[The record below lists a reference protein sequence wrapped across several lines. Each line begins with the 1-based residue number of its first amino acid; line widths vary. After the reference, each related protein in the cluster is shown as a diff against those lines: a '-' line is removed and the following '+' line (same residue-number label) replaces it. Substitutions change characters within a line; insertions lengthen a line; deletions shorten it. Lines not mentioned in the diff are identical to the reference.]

1 MRIYNPHHHFG
12 SQTLI
17 LRNGGLQIHRDGD
30 SIFIALISLPF
41 IRKFTTNMIFM
52 RRTLSLVVLLMT
64 AFTAMSD
71 NGKYK
76 EYCRQ
81 MYEKRNLALYV
92 PEVFVS
98 FQSESPVFVF
108 SFGEKVEELAGRPI
122 FMAGPIVS
130 LSQDCSLVMMDINSV
145 EKPRPGAYSDDR
157 AYDFPASTAW
167 MLSNCHYPWAGWYIY
182 ATSGI
187 DIGDDSMR
195 RTDEEIVALQK
206 QVARLRTK
214 HERLIEN
221 DELTRKVGCDRVFIV
236 RIPDMVKICT
246 NRDVPDYYCPKA
258 EAMLKTN
265 ATECYGVEFYKR
277 SSFEPVKML
286 FFING
291 NNTTIDEC
299 VAKMAGYIRFE

>member
-1 MRIYNPHHHFG
+1 MI
-12 SQTLI
+12 
-17 LRNGGLQIHRDGD
+17 
-30 SIFIALISLPF
+30 
-41 IRKFTTNMIFM
+41 FTTNMIFM